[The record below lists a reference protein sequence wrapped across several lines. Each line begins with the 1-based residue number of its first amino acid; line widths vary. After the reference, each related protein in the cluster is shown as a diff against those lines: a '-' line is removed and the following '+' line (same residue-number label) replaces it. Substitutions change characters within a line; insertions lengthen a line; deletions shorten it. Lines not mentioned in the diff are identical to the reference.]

1 MLDDSPHVR
10 HEQRAALPCLGQQ
23 PEFEVIRAILPE
35 IVYICDMDNSAHL
48 QTVRRQPAVAGV
60 PGPHVRID
68 ECHTPNPINERA
80 PGELGETPGCPCN
93 FGAPNAPPPAAAPQ
107 GKAGFRVSMKC
118 GSTAGTG
125 SQAFVCPKQCGLAH
139 DMKSSR
145 ESLYCSSETFTPA
158 ACRWNTG
165 VYFMPMVASGWWWV
179 VGWGW
184 WVGVAGGC

>member
-1 MLDDSPHVR
+1 MLHDSPHVR

-80 PGELGETPGCPCN
+80 TGELGETPGCPCN
-93 FGAPNAPPPAAAPQ
+93 FGAPNAPPPGGGTARKGRLSCVYEMWQHRRDRQP
-107 GKAGFRVSMKC
+107 GFRVPKAVRF
-118 GSTAGTG
+118 GARHEELAGI
-125 SQAFVCPKQCGLAH
+125 VVLLVRDLH
-139 DMKSSR
+139 
-145 ESLYCSSETFTPA
+145 
-158 ACRWNTG
+158 
-165 VYFMPMVASGWWWV
+165 SGRLRV
-179 VGWGW
+179 EHGRLFH
-184 WVGVAGGC
+184 ADGC